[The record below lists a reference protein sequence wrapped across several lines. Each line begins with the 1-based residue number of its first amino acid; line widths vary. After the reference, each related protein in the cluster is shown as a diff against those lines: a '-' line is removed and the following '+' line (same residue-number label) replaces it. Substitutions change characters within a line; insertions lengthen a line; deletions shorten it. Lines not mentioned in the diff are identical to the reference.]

1 MRRLARFHRLFWP
14 LVGVAAVLL
23 GGIILDR
30 QEAAAA
36 DATGQAA
43 GKPLALHIRKRVETK
58 PGSDR
63 FHALTEKV
71 AWDPAKTAIVVCDM
85 WNQHWCKGA
94 TRRVAEMAPRMNE
107 VLTAARKQGVLII
120 HCPSDTMKYYAG
132 TPQRKLAQQAAPV
145 STKTPLKTSC
155 NLDKS
160 REGRLPID
168 DSDGGCDCDPPC
180 KQGSPW
186 THEIDTLQI
195 APTDA
200 ITDNIEAVYL
210 MRDRKID
217 NVIVM
222 GVHTNMCVLGRPF
235 SIRQLVYQGLN
246 VVLMRDMTD
255 TMYNS
260 RSAPFVSHFT
270 GTDLVVEHIE
280 KHWCPTIAS
289 TDFLGGHEFH
299 FSEDHRPRLAMLIA
313 EPEYKT
319 NRTLPEFAAKELG
332 KDFRV
337 SLIFGSEKDKA
348 EIPGFEAIKDAD
360 VLLVSVRRRPLKPE
374 QMKLLHDWVSSGKP
388 VVGIRTACHAFSLRG
403 KEPSPPLGSL
413 GIVGSGRVRRP
424 LRESSCEGRDHLD
437 QSGPG
442 RGCQSDPERGR
453 RRGPRGERS
462 ALPGQS
468 AGERRPAAVDRHDPG
483 EKARAGRLDVHSRR
497 RRQVVLYVA
506 RPSGRFRG
514 AGVSQAARERTPLG
528 GEQVSQPAERTRLPV
543 DEAS

>member
-30 QEAAAA
+30 HEAAAA
-36 DATGQAA
+36 GATGPSA
-43 GKPLALHIRKRVETK
+43 GKSLALHIRKRVETK
-58 PGSDR
+58 PGSNR
-63 FHALTEKV
+63 FHVLTEEV

-94 TRRVAEMAPRMNE
+94 TRRVAEMSPRMNE

-132 TPQRKLAQQAAPV
+132 TPQRKLAQQAASV
-145 STKTPLKTSC
+145 STKKPLKTSC
-155 NLDKS
+155 NLDKN
-160 REGRLPID
+160 REGRLPIN

-186 THEIDTLQI
+186 THEIDTLHI

-235 SIRQLVYQGLN
+235 SIRQLVYQGFN

-289 TDFLGGHEFH
+289 TDFLGDHEFQ

-332 KDFRV
+332 KEFRV
-337 SLIFGSEKDKA
+337 SFIFGSETDKA

-360 VLLVSVRRRPLKPE
+360 VLLVSVRRKPLKPD
-374 QMKLLHDWVSSGKP
+374 QMKLIHDWVSSGKP

-403 KEPSPPLGSL
+403 KEPSPPLEVWESWDPDVFGGHYVNHHAKAVTTSISLAPGAAANPILNGVDVAALEGNGALYRVNPLVKGAQPLLIGTIPEKKPEPVAWTFIRADGGKSFYTSL
-413 GIVGSGRVRRP
+413 GHPDDFKEPAFRKLLVNG
-424 LRESSCEGRDHLD
+424 LRW
-437 QSGPG
+437 
-442 RGCQSDPERGR
+442 
-453 RRGPRGERS
+453 
-462 ALPGQS
+462 
-468 AGERRPAAVDRHDPG
+468 AAS
-483 EKARAGRLDVHSRR
+483 K
-497 RRQVVLYVA
+497 
-506 RPSGRFRG
+506 
-514 AGVSQAARERTPLG
+514 
-528 GEQVSQPAERTRLPV
+528 
-543 DEAS
+543 